1 MMDGGFS
8 VDGFEDDRNVLQDG
22 GQTTPPP
29 SSSLSES
36 EMMVVG
42 YDDNNNNNNNGNTLD
57 HKEEKDEERAS
68 SVEKIDFGRVAARDV
83 AQMRGLLLKQITL
96 QTR

>member
-42 YDDNNNNNNNGNTLD
+42 HDDNNNNNNGNTLD